1 MSGVEIVGF
10 VLAALPLAISAI
22 EHYQDGLDPLRDY
35 LRYDST
41 LKSLRTRLRIQQDLF
56 EGTLKCLLLE
66 ELSPLQAR
74 ALFPDAGQHVNR
86 TQWNTPEIDQKLQN
100 RLGGKYENFMDVVR
114 EMEMA
119 MRRLMKKLDIDIEDR
134 VGTAQSR
141 QTHC

>member
-10 VLAALPLAISAI
+10 FLAALPLAISAV
-22 EHYQDGLDPLRDY
+22 EQYHDGLDPFRDY

-56 EGTLKCLLLE
+56 EGTLKRLLLE
-66 ELSPLQAR
+66 KLSPPQAR
-74 ALFPDAGQHVNR
+74 ALFPDVGQHVDR
-86 TQWNTPEIDQKLQN
+86 VQWETPEIEEKLQN

-119 MRRLMKKLDIDIEDR
+119 MRRLMKKLDIDIEER
-134 VGTAQSR
+134 VGTAPSQ